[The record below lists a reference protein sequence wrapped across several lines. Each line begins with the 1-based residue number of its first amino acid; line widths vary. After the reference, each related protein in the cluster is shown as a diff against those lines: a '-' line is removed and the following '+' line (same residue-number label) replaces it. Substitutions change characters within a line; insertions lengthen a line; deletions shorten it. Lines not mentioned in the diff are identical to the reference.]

1 MTALLEQPIEA
12 TTRRDVVREREPDP
26 AWTGR
31 PAPIELRAL
40 LVEQR
45 DALAAQRRILE
56 SLDTRRE
63 QLDELIADAMPIA
76 NAALLLATRAA
87 GIVDTDLRPRL
98 TLIREELD
106 GVRRAPAPSVI
117 ALLWQMRDPAVRKA
131 LALTLA
137 ALRVAGR
144 LAGDGRTHADDA
156 HAARVPSPTTTPASG
171 RDDDR
176 TPGRNT

>member
-1 MTALLEQPIEA
+1 MTALLERPIEA
-12 TTRRDVVREREPDP
+12 TPRGVAPREQEPDITRT
-26 AWTGR
+26 AR
-31 PAPIELRAL
+31 DERSELRAL
-40 LVEQR
+40 LLEQR
-45 DALAAQRRILE
+45 DAIAAQRRM
-56 SLDTRRE
+56 LDALDARRE

-76 NAALLLATRAA
+76 NAAMLLATRTA

-156 HAARVPSPTTTPASG
+156 RAARVPSPTTTPASG
-171 RDDDR
+171 RDDNR